1 MKKLLSLALALCL
14 VLSLGAAGAYADEA
28 ETGVWPQIAGE
39 NGTTYANLFEV
50 ILAEDCDTL
59 WNDYVGAVVG
69 EDAAA
74 DTVAALK
81 GSISSELYGED
92 AIAAFADGGMA
103 FDCWYI
109 NGVDTFTFAGDTATV
124 NKTDGSSETH
134 TYEYLGQYLIG
145 EGEVMNYM
153 GAEFP
158 VAFPCDV
165 YKSTDEAGEFNYFF
179 FRDDTMDTTY
189 HLEFRYG
196 KDLEELQGYF
206 VGPYAYWL
214 AAGFDV
220 DADQKTLENV
230 VALFCLENMDYSGH
244 SEGALRQLNELGI
257 VGSWNADLSPFGEEF
272 AGVELSMSIDEN
284 GHGITYMNGAKT
296 RDFEAYALD
305 NGEKGDGAGL
315 YVAYD
320 NEAMEAE
327 AAPYTL
333 TENEDGAAVLTLV
346 ADDGTI
352 SWVKA
357 EAEALSFAGGLG
369 TAEDPYLI
377 ETAEQLSA
385 IRNDMAASY
394 RLAADIDLAGAQ
406 WQPIGTFVPQGAEGE
421 AAEMPDP
428 AYAFTGTFDGDGHSI
443 SNLVIDQPEG
453 YAIGLFGCI
462 AGAKVENLTVAN
474 AAVDGSLMCGAVVGY
489 SFDSFVSKVNL
500 AGENTITGHD
510 SETFG
515 VSNMVGGVVG
525 AGMDSVIADCTA
537 TADIVLGDG
546 AHDAGI
552 VGGGLEVTSVL
563 NCSASGSITAGSGCF
578 GLGGV
583 SGCGFGSEAF
593 TGCAASDVS
602 ISAGDD
608 CRWIGGITGYA
619 GGFEME
625 EAGVAVTV
633 FTGCTVENVS
643 VSTGENASQV
653 GDIVGGGFFSE
664 EAAAY
669 YGAPFDA
676 PTVYVLTD
684 CTGSVTV
691 NGDSLA
697 A

>member
-28 ETGVWPQIAGE
+28 ETGVWPAIAGE
-39 NGTTYANLFEV
+39 NGMTYANLFEV

-59 WNDYVGAVVG
+59 WNDYIGAVVG

-74 DTVAALK
+74 DAVAGLK
-81 GSISSELYGED
+81 ASISSELYGED

-103 FDCWYI
+103 FDCFYI

-153 GAEFP
+153 GMEFP

-179 FRDDTMDTTY
+179 FREDTMDTTY

-220 DADQKTLENV
+220 NADQETLENV

-244 SEGALRQLNELGI
+244 TEGALKQLSELGI
-257 VGSWNADLSPFGEEF
+257 VGSWTADLSPFGEEF

-284 GHGITYMNGAKT
+284 GHGVTYMNGVQT
-296 RDFEAYALD
+296 RDFEAFALD

-320 NEAMEAE
+320 NEAFEAE

-352 SWVKA
+352 SWVKT
-357 EAEALSFAGGLG
+357 EPLSFAGGLG

-377 ETAEQLSA
+377 ETAEQLSG
-385 IRNDMAASY
+385 IRYDMAASY
-394 RLAADIDLAGAQ
+394 KLAADIDLAGAA
-406 WQPIGTFVPQGAEGE
+406 WQPIGMFVPQGMEGE
-421 AAEMPDP
+421 EAEMPDP

-453 YAIGLFGCI
+453 YALGLFGCI
-462 AGAKVENLTVAN
+462 AGAKVENLTVEN
-474 AAVDGSLMCGAVVGY
+474 ATVDGSLMCGAVVGY

-500 AGENTITGHD
+500 TGENTITGHD

-525 AGMDSVIADCTA
+525 AGMDSVIADCSA
-537 TADIVLGDG
+537 AANIVLGDG
-546 AHDAGI
+546 AHDAGL

-563 NCSASGSITAGSGCF
+563 NCSASGSITAGSG
-578 GLGGV
+578 
-583 SGCGFGSEAF
+583 
-593 TGCAASDVS
+593 
-602 ISAGDD
+602 
-608 CRWIGGITGYA
+608 
-619 GGFEME
+619 
-625 EAGVAVTV
+625 
-633 FTGCTVENVS
+633 
-643 VSTGENASQV
+643 
-653 GDIVGGGFFSE
+653 
-664 EAAAY
+664 
-669 YGAPFDA
+669 
-676 PTVYVLTD
+676 
-684 CTGSVTV
+684 
-691 NGDSLA
+691 
-697 A
+697 